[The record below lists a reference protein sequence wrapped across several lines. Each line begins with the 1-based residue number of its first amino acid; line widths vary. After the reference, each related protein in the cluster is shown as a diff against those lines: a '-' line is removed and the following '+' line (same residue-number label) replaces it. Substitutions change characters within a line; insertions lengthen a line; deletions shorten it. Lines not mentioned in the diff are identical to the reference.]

1 MRTRANPVFGK
12 PRLITYVDARRGS
25 IARTRVISTRYIDA
39 SFCPIALR
47 QVNATQTNVMLA
59 VN

>member
-12 PRLITYVDARRGS
+12 LRLITYVDGPCGK
-25 IARTRVISTRYIDA
+25 IVLTRVISTRYIDA